1 MPDLRTC
8 KHLVLLAPALLWT
21 MPVCAQVEQVA
32 VLTSGISCGVCA
44 AVSEVN
50 FRRMPGVEKV
60 SISLSKEAIFLTY
73 KPGVAFDPRGI
84 REVLRPLDVRV
95 VQFQISARGQIRDQ
109 GGRRLLITGRDRFA
123 LTGASGSTP
132 PPGSNA
138 LVQGIV
144 NDRIDPMEIKVL
156 GLWPTKHAGKEK
168 P

>member
-1 MPDLRTC
+1 MPNLRTC
-8 KHLVLLAPALLWT
+8 KHLALLAPALLWT
-21 MPVCAQVEQVA
+21 VPARAQVEQVA

-50 FRRMPGVEKV
+50 FRRMPGVDKV
-60 SISLSKEAIFLTY
+60 TISLAKEAIFLAY
-73 KPGVAFDPRGI
+73 KPGVPFDPRGI

-95 VQFQISARGQIRDQ
+95 VQFQISARGRIQEER
-109 GGRRLLITGRDRFA
+109 GKRLLITGKDRFA
-123 LTGASGSTP
+123 LTGESGSAP
-132 PPGSNA
+132 PSGSIA